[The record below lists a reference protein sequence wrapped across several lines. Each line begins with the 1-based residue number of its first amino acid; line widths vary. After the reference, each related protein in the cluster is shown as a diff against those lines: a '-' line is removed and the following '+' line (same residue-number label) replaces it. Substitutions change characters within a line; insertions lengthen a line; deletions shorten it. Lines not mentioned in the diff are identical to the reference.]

1 MLPDGS
7 QYAVQ
12 FNGRLNNFSL
22 NSYTFMAG
30 WCAQKISGFARWQ
43 AVDSSAAPPSTAVPI
58 SDNFKGPRTF
68 NIWSSTG
75 WAVGLAGQGF
85 SISTTSGKRGISG
98 SLLIDIPYLKWHL
111 WLQSTWM
118 EYERFQE
125 IGDHEKQGDGR
136 LQVENGGYQFYTASK
151 WENRALLVQGFETLC
166 ISSMFW
172 PFDGSQL
179 LTQTC
184 PLSMAMSQSKH
195 RIKSN
200 EPKLHNA
207 YSCSGV
213 YCTHYI
219 TIIYVVRTCFSS
231 IVVIF
236 IHIRN
241 SKWLDLV
248 AVLA

>member
-125 IGDHEKQGDGR
+125 IGDHEKTR
-136 LQVENGGYQFYTASK
+136 WWKVTS
-151 WENRALLVQGFETLC
+151 WEWWIPVLHGIQMRKQSSSRPGVWNPLHLV
-166 ISSMFW
+166 
-172 PFDGSQL
+172 D
-179 LTQTC
+179 
-184 PLSMAMSQSKH
+184 
-195 RIKSN
+195 
-200 EPKLHNA
+200 
-207 YSCSGV
+207 
-213 YCTHYI
+213 
-219 TIIYVVRTCFSS
+219 
-231 IVVIF
+231 
-236 IHIRN
+236 
-241 SKWLDLV
+241 
-248 AVLA
+248 VLAIWWVPTANPNLPVIHGNVSVQA